1 MREWPPCLAWIPIP
15 LPKAESNCWGRTS
28 IPHAYAS
35 RAVAAERRKKNS
47 TIRAKIEEILTDEFA
62 GDPIDGTRW
71 TRKTT
76 QSISEDLFKDGIE
89 VSANTVGRLLHEMDF
104 SLKTNRK
111 NIESGFKRKH
121 GDRARHSRQFALI
134 AAKRRKF
141 ETADLPII
149 SVDGK
154 KRELIGNVKNGGR
167 TWRRKARDVKDHD
180 FPSDAEGVALPYGI
194 YDVRRNTGHVVVGTS
209 RETSAFAVDAIEHW
223 WRHHGKKHYAGATDL
238 LILADSGG
246 ANSPRCKLWK
256 CDLQQKLCNAYGLR
270 VTVCHYP
277 PGASKWNPIEHRL
290 FSEISKNWQGVPLE
304 TFDVALNYISTT
316 QTKTGLTVSAKL
328 NSKIYE
334 KGQEV
339 ADEEMKL
346 LNLRANQT
354 LPEWNDTI
362 KPYAPKQLRNLGSYF
377 WAAPKQN

>member
-1 MREWPPCLAWIPIP
+1 
-15 LPKAESNCWGRTS
+15 
-28 IPHAYAS
+28 
-35 RAVAAERRKKNS
+35 VAAERRKKNS
-47 TIRAKIEEILTDEFA
+47 TIRTKIEEILRDEVA
-62 GDPIDGTRW
+62 GDPVDGTRW

-76 QSISEDLFKDGIE
+76 QSISEELFEHGIE

-111 NIESGFKRKH
+111 NIESGFKHKP
-121 GDRARHSRQFALI
+121 GDRARRNRQFMVI
-134 AAKRRKF
+134 AGKRRRF

-154 KRELIGNVKNGGR
+154 KRELIGNFKNGGR
-167 TWRRKARDVKDHD
+167 TWRRKARPVKDHD

-194 YDVRRNTGHVVVGTS
+194 YDVRCNSGHVVVGTS
-209 RETSAFAVDAIEHW
+209 RETAEFAVDAIEHW
-223 WRHHGKKHYAGATDL
+223 WRRYGSKHHPGATEL

-256 CDLQQKLCNAYGLR
+256 CALQQKLCNTHGLR

-304 TFDVALNYISTT
+304 TYDVALNYISTT
-316 QTKTGLTVSAKL
+316 QTKTGLTVSTTL

-334 KGQEV
+334 KGRE
-339 ADEEMKL
+339 AAEDEMKL
-346 LNLRANQT
+346 LNLRANTT
-354 LPEWNDTI
+354 LPEWNYTI
-362 KPYAPKQLRNLGSYF
+362 KPYTQKQLRKMRSYF
-377 WAAPKQN
+377 